1 MQKSNTLKEVK
12 EIIKFYNFATTGE
25 QKEINRLLLCSNNLS
40 EKQIKRIS
48 KLSHKY
54 RVLKYRLD
62 NQLQYRM
69 SKVVRTSLTN
79 DEESKLKANS

>member
-12 EIIKFYNFATTGE
+12 ELIKFYNFATTGE

-40 EKQIKRIS
+40 EKQTKRIS
-48 KLSHKY
+48 KLSLKY
-54 RVLKYRLD
+54 RKIKYRLD

-69 SKVVRTSLTN
+69 SKIVRTSLTN
-79 DEESKLKANS
+79 DEEGKLKSTS